1 MKQTISI
8 VLIFLLTMPVS
19 AFAAPPE
26 ETPTPKITGIEKGQE
41 APYSGVLLNPVAA
54 AKIFAEKDYSLTECD
69 LKIKYAVDKEI
80 ARCTLLLDST
90 RASLTSLQTRHD
102 ALMNIK
108 NKEIERLSKI
118 ASERP
123 NDYST
128 WWATGGVVVGIGL
141 TLLVVYAVKEI

>member
-8 VLIFLLTMPVS
+8 ILIFLLILPAT
-19 AFAAPPE
+19 AYANPPE
-26 ETPTPKITGIEKGQE
+26 VVITPKITGIQKGQE

-54 AKIFAEKDYSLTECD
+54 AQVFAEKDYSLTECE
-69 LKIKYAVDKEI
+69 LKVKYAVDKEA

-102 ALMNIK
+102 ALINIK

-118 ASERP
+118 ASTKP

-128 WWATGGVVVGIGL
+128 IWATGGVVVGIGL

>member
-8 VLIFLLTMPVS
+8 VLVFLLATPVPVY
-19 AFAAPPE
+19 ANPPE

-41 APYSGVLLNPVAA
+41 APYSGVLLNSVAA
-54 AKIFAEKDYSLTECD
+54 AKIFAEKDYSLTECS

-90 RASLTSLQTRHD
+90 RASLSSLQTRHD

-118 ASERP
+118 ASESP
-123 NDYST
+123 NDYYV
-128 WWATGGVVVGIGL
+128 WWTAGGIVVGIGL